1 MNVRRF
7 SSLIAVCGLALIFG
21 GGMGYLAHSSISE
34 TLRTWTRVFQNFL
47 EQPRN
52 IRVVWYDSHKE
63 FVIKSCGDSTSSVL
77 TPSLGTMD
85 LEQWLI
91 QNAEWTSMSFQL
103 GLSNS
108 REFFLVTT
116 TRVPISV
123 FSNME
128 IGIPMELREACERYL
143 LG

>member
-7 SSLIAVCGLALIFG
+7 SSLTAACGLALILG
-21 GGMGYLAHSSISE
+21 VVVGSYHDYILKTLQYRYRLSQNYLAAK
-34 TLRTWTRVFQNFL
+34 RDV
-47 EQPRN
+47 
-52 IRVVWYDSHKE
+52 RVVWSDSHKE
-63 FVIKSCGDSTSSVL
+63 FVIRSCGDSTSSIL

-91 QNAEWTSMSFQL
+91 QNAEWTNMSFQL

-116 TRVPISV
+116 TRVPMFALS
-123 FSNME
+123 SMN